1 MVHWF
6 KVNQIAARISSTVD
20 KARRKVSA
28 LSGSNSGGSSRQSL
42 RLRSGRIWSKGGR
55 GSRLGSMLEMVPE
68 PPDSPSEE
76 HKAQVDQEHHQALVQ
91 DVIPLPD
98 AQSMATSLP
107 HLERQP
113 THEEE
118 ELHACDEL
126 TEVRSLQTRPYSS
139 GK

>member
-1 MVHWF
+1 
-6 KVNQIAARISSTVD
+6 VNQIAQRIKSSMA

-28 LSGSNSGGSSRQSL
+28 LSGSNSGGSSLQSL

-76 HKAQVDQEHHQALVQ
+76 HRTHQEEAVDHHHHPVQ
-91 DVIPLPD
+91 DVLPLPD
-98 AQSMATSLP
+98 SQIMTTSLP

-113 THEEE
+113 TREEE
-118 ELHACDEL
+118 EDEHDEL
-126 TEVRSLQTRPYSS
+126 TEVKSLRRPLSS
-139 GK
+139 CK